1 MDYYYALNMLQTE
14 YAPFEKVYAMLEMDD
29 VLRDALELLL
39 PGMDFE
45 KLKNLTIGE
54 VIGQAKARHA
64 RMKS

>member
-14 YAPFEKVYAMLEMDD
+14 YAPFEKVYAMLEVDD

-39 PGMDFE
+39 PDTATD
-45 KLKNLTIGE
+45 KLKNMTIGE

-64 RMKS
+64 RLKP